1 MTEDANV
8 EIDIAASPFAIKG
21 STLVTDNMTSSSSM
35 GKKDIEEQE
44 QAPEIQSLKGEAG
57 DDNGGDSDKVESE
70 RPPYLD
76 FLSAKTEG
84 WGMIICTVVIV
95 AYSLAAFILDFRRAM
110 LLFVVEVLVVALIV
124 FQYVTDR
131 VCPEQKI
138 RIKDRVLDWF
148 IEDLEESKVAGAV
161 LILAMVV
168 IIGVM
173 TRDPTNLISAIGL
186 VVFVGFSWLT
196 SYKPGKVRWRP
207 VISGIFLQF
216 LLGVLIL
223 RVEPIAR
230 AFEWLGDIV
239 AIFLAYTN
247 AGAMFVYGYLA
258 DPSLSNTPL
267 ATADGGEYILY
278 APFYFTVLSVVFF
291 FSAVVSILSYMG
303 VIGYLVKKVGLTLAM
318 LMGTSGP
325 ETFNCVAN
333 MFLSMTE
340 SPLLIRPLLSE
351 VTESELH
358 AIMTAGFASV
368 AGSVLAAYISFGA
381 SPSDLLAASIMSAP
395 AALGISK
402 LVYPETTVRRDRKS
416 LFELEMAKSEDPNI
430 VAAAS
435 SGASL
440 AVDMVLQ
447 IGAQLIAIVALV
459 AMVDGFLK
467 GIGNLINLTLSF
479 NIICSYIFYPLAWL
493 MGVPTVDCLQ
503 VASLIG
509 TKIVVNEFAAY
520 AQLGVMIRE
529 GTLSARSITIATYA
543 LCGFSNIGSIGVS
556 VAVLSSLTKPSMKPI
571 ITKLVTSAMIAGN
584 TACFMTACVAGL
596 FYSAAIAE
604 EFSDPNNI
612 APLVDQNSTAL

>member
-8 EIDIAASPFAIKG
+8 EIDIATSPLANCKD
-21 STLVTDNMTSSSSM
+21 STSATGKMTFSSSLV
-35 GKKDIEEQE
+35 KEDIEE
-44 QAPEIQSLKGEAG
+44 QAPEIQILKGENSGDNG
-57 DDNGGDSDKVESE
+57 DDKADPDKIESE

-110 LLFVVEVLVVALIV
+110 LLFVVEVLVVALVV

-131 VCPEQKI
+131 FCPEQKI
-138 RIKDRVLDWF
+138 KIQDRVVDWF

-173 TRDPTNLISAIGL
+173 TRDPTNLISALGL
-186 VVFVGFSWLT
+186 VVFTGFSWLT
-196 SYKPGKVRWRP
+196 SYKPGKVKWRP

-230 AFEWLGDIV
+230 AFAWLGEIV

-258 DPSLSNTPL
+258 DPTMGSTPL

-358 AIMTAGFASV
+358 AVMTAGFASV

-430 VAAAS
+430 ACPIALIKNIPARRDGSV
-435 SGASL
+435 L
-440 AVDMVLQ
+440 APGRRGCRRRQ
-447 IGAQLIAIVALV
+447 CQ
-459 AMVDGFLK
+459 
-467 GIGNLINLTLSF
+467 
-479 NIICSYIFYPLAWL
+479 
-493 MGVPTVDCLQ
+493 
-503 VASLIG
+503 
-509 TKIVVNEFAAY
+509 
-520 AQLGVMIRE
+520 R
-529 GTLSARSITIATYA
+529 
-543 LCGFSNIGSIGVS
+543 
-556 VAVLSSLTKPSMKPI
+556 
-571 ITKLVTSAMIAGN
+571 
-584 TACFMTACVAGL
+584 L
-596 FYSAAIAE
+596 F
-604 EFSDPNNI
+604 
-612 APLVDQNSTAL
+612 